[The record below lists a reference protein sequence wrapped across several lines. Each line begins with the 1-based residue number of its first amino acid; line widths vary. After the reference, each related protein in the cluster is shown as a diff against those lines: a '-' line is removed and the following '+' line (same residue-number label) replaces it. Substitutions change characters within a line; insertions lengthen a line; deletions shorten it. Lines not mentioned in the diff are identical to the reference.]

1 MPVHIKNLGISY
13 TKAFNRLQ
21 ELNVQSSPEA
31 SREASP
37 IKMDSLSF
45 LKPFSFL

>member
-13 TKAFNRLQ
+13 TKAVNRFQ
-21 ELNVQSSPEA
+21 ELHVRSSPEA
-31 SREASP
+31 SQEVSP

-45 LKPFSFL
+45 LKPFSFF